1 MKIVLIGYGRMG
13 KTIERLATEK
23 GYVISGR
30 IDMDTQPEER
40 KRILRQG
47 DVAIEFSH
55 PSAAI
60 DNIKEAL
67 VCSIPVISGTTG
79 WLGQKEEVEQI
90 LRQQNGSLLYA
101 SNFSIGVNVLFAINK
116 KLASIMD
123 QYPSYEVKVE
133 EVHHVHKKDAPSGT
147 ALTLIEGITSY
158 LSRKDKWSLTDEEL
172 STIKIDAHR
181 EGEVYGDH
189 KVTYR
194 SPIDTIELS
203 HSAHTRDGFALGAI
217 AAAKW
222 LYNEGHPHKG
232 WKGMADM
239 MGL

>member
-79 WLGQKEEVEQI
+79 WLDQKEEVEQI

-101 SNFSIGVNVLFAINK
+101 SNFSIGAV
-116 KLASIMD
+116 
-123 QYPSYEVKVE
+123 SYT
-133 EVHHVHKKDAPSGT
+133 H
-147 ALTLIEGITSY
+147 LTLPT
-158 LSRKDKWSLTDEEL
+158 K
-172 STIKIDAHR
+172 A
-181 EGEVYGDH
+181 
-189 KVTYR
+189 
-194 SPIDTIELS
+194 
-203 HSAHTRDGFALGAI
+203 
-217 AAAKW
+217 
-222 LYNEGHPHKG
+222 
-232 WKGMADM
+232 
-239 MGL
+239 

>member
-1 MKIVLIGYGRMG
+1 M
-13 KTIERLATEK
+13 
-23 GYVISGR
+23 
-30 IDMDTQPEER
+30 
-40 KRILRQG
+40 
-47 DVAIEFSH
+47 
-55 PSAAI
+55 
-60 DNIKEAL
+60 
-67 VCSIPVISGTTG
+67 ISGTTG
-79 WLGQKEEVEQI
+79 WLDQKEEVEQI